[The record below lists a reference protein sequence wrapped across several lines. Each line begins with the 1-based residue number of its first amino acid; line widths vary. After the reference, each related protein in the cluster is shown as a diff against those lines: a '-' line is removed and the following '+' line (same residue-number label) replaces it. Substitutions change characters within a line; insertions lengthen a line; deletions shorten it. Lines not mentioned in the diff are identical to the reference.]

1 MLPPRLSI
9 VCFATLWF
17 ATASAAALEPEGGP
31 LLLRWK
37 WAANQEWVAEFAQ
50 TVTTDS
56 AFGAK
61 NLRLAIASKMTQNW
75 LVESVDAQGVG
86 TIKQSYM
93 RIGVDVDM
101 GMGNTIA
108 FDSERSDA
116 PSGETK
122 KLSDALRP
130 LIGPTWKVLVS
141 PRGELLRW
149 EPSPELTAATEQV
162 AKNSV
167 LQPLFAGAGAV
178 GPTRQVFLAFPE
190 EPIQAGHAWRTTTPL
205 QTSFGVGDIA
215 TDYKFEGVQTRGE
228 SSVATISGESQ
239 VNAKPASGKVA
250 KSRQL
255 KEQKTTSHWLFD
267 SKNGMMSESRQGQ
280 SLRTE
285 SRVRDVPLE
294 VKLVSEWSFTLRKKT
309 NPPAASP

>member
-1 MLPPRLSI
+1 MHPPRLSI

-17 ATASAAALEPEGGP
+17 ATASAAALEPETGP
-31 LLLRWK
+31 LQLRWK
-37 WAANQEWVAEFAQ
+37 WAANQQWLAEFAQ

-61 NLRLAIASKMTQNW
+61 NLRLAIASKMTQRW
-75 LVESVDAQGVG
+75 LVDSVDSQGVG
-86 TIKQSYM
+86 TIKQSYI
-93 RIGVDVDM
+93 RLAVDVDM

-108 FDSERSDA
+108 FDSERSNA

-122 KLSDALRP
+122 RLTDALQP
-130 LIGPTWKVLVS
+130 LIGPTWKVVVS

-149 EPSPELTAATEQV
+149 EPSPELSAATEQV

-167 LQPLFAGAGAV
+167 LQPLFAANGV
-178 GPTRQVFLAFPE
+178 TGPIRQVFLAFPE
-190 EPIQAGHAWRTTTPL
+190 EPISAGHTWRTTTTL
-205 QTSFGVGDIA
+205 QASFGVGDIA
-215 TDYKFEGVQTRGE
+215 THYKFEGVQARGE
-228 SSVATISGESQ
+228 SSVAAIAGESQ

-250 KSRQL
+250 KSREL
-255 KEQKTTSHWLFD
+255 KEQKLTSQWLFD
-267 SKNGMMSESRQGQ
+267 ATNGMMVESHQGQ

-294 VKLVSEWSFTLRKKT
+294 VNLASEWSLTLRKQS
-309 NPPAASP
+309 PATAPTP